1 MVRINTNL
9 IQKILITLPLF
20 WIVTVQV
27 WLGQGNKPLAAIT
40 LFIAACCTLLYK
52 KNKEVRH
59 KHNWFEDGWIWILLL
74 LSVFAVASYELHGF
88 SSQELRAT
96 LIGLVFFLVY
106 RNGFVKLPDIQN
118 LCITSVV
125 SSTILVIYHI
135 FFLSVDRMSLP
146 SNALVIASIQGFS
159 VILLL
164 ALSCISYEGKRPKI
178 MAILAFIGFLSMFL
192 VGSRG
197 PLLAVIII
205 GLVVLFKM
213 MIQHRQYKVLFGV
226 IAMVVFSVFLMSKYD
241 VVSERI
247 DYSLHEYH
255 EISQGNMDT
264 SIGLR
269 LQMYQAG
276 FDFFVDSPLLGI
288 GGDKEAQLDKLSFT
302 PTNSGKRFIVNA
314 HLHNNYIDKA
324 ASSGLVGIALLMLS
338 LMYPLFNSR
347 YKLSPIVLLPVVYF
361 SLMCLFDSPFRNGDL
376 AVMYFVFIGVLLKLQ
391 VRTEAQ

>member
-27 WLGQGNKPLAAIT
+27 WLGQGSKPLAGIT
-40 LFIAACCTLLYK
+40 LLIAACCALLYR
-52 KNKEVRH
+52 KNRGGSE

-74 LSVFAVASYELHGF
+74 LSVFAAISYELHGF

-96 LIGLVFFLVY
+96 LIALVFFLFY
-106 RNGFVKLPDIQN
+106 RNGFVKLSDIQN

-159 VILLL
+159 VIMLL
-164 ALSCISYEGKRPKI
+164 ALGCISYEGKMPQ
-178 MAILAFIGFLSMFL
+178 AIATSAFIGFLSMFF

-213 MIQHRQYKVLFGV
+213 MIENRQYKTLLGSSV
-226 IAMVVFSVFLMSKYD
+226 MVVFSVFLMSKYD

-255 EISQGNMDT
+255 QISQGNMDT

-361 SLMCLFDSPFRNGDL
+361 SFMCLFDSPFRNGDL

-391 VRTEAQ
+391 VRTEA

>member
-27 WLGQGNKPLAAIT
+27 WLGQGSKPLAGIT
-40 LFIAACCTLLYK
+40 LLIAACCALLYR
-52 KNKEVRH
+52 KNKE
-59 KHNWFEDGWIWILLL
+59 KHDWFEDGWVWILLL
-74 LSVFAVASYELHGF
+74 LSIFSTISYELHGF

-96 LIGLVFFLVY
+96 LIALVFFLFY
-106 RNGFVKLPDIQN
+106 RNGFVKLSGIQN
-118 LCITSVV
+118 LCFTSVV
-125 SSTILVIYHI
+125 STTVLVAYYI
-135 FFLSVDRMSLP
+135 FFLSGDRGSLP

-164 ALSCISYEGKRPKI
+164 ALGCVSYEGKKPKA

-197 PLLAVIII
+197 PLLAVIFI

-213 MIQHRQYKVLFGV
+213 MMQHRQYKALLG
-226 IAMVVFSVFLMSKYD
+226 ISAMVVFSVFLMSKYD

-338 LMYPLFNSR
+338 LMYPLFNSS

-361 SLMCLFDSPFRNGDL
+361 SFMCLFDSPFRNGDL

-391 VRTEAQ
+391 VRKEA

>member
-27 WLGQGNKPLAAIT
+27 WLGQGSKPLAGIT
-40 LFIAACCTLLYK
+40 LLIAACCALLYR
-52 KNKEVRH
+52 KNKE
-59 KHNWFEDGWIWILLL
+59 KHDWFEDGWVWILLL
-74 LSVFAVASYELHGF
+74 LSIFSTISYELHGF

-96 LIGLVFFLVY
+96 LIALVFFLFY
-106 RNGFVKLPDIQN
+106 RNGFVKLSGIQN
-118 LCITSVV
+118 LCFTSVV
-125 SSTILVIYHI
+125 STTVLVAYYI
-135 FFLSVDRMSLP
+135 FFLSGDRGSLP

-164 ALSCISYEGKRPKI
+164 ALGCVSYEGKRLKT

-197 PLLAVIII
+197 PLLAVISIA
-205 GLVVLFKM
+205 LVVLFKM
-213 MIQHRQYKVLFGV
+213 MIQHRQHKTLFAVSV
-226 IAMVVFSVFLMSKYD
+226 IVIFSVFLMSKYE
-241 VVSERI
+241 VVSKRI

-338 LMYPLFNSR
+338 LMYPLFNSS

-391 VRTEAQ
+391 VRKEA

>member
-27 WLGQGNKPLAAIT
+27 WLGQGSKPLAGIT
-40 LFIAACCTLLYK
+40 LLIAVCCAFLYR
-52 KNKEVRH
+52 KNKE
-59 KHNWFEDGWIWILLL
+59 KHDWFEDGWVWILLL
-74 LSVFAVASYELHGF
+74 LSVFAVVSYELHGF

-96 LIGLVFFLVY
+96 LIGLVFFLFY
-106 RNGFVKLPDIQN
+106 RNGFVKLSDIQN
-118 LCITSVV
+118 LCFTSVV
-125 SSTILVIYHI
+125 STTVLVAYYI
-135 FFLSVDRMSLP
+135 FFLSGDRGSLT
-146 SNALVIASIQGFS
+146 SNALIFASIQGFA
-159 VILLL
+159 VVLLL
-164 ALSCISYEGKRPKI
+164 ALGCISYEGKRLKT
-178 MAILAFIGFLSMFL
+178 MAIFAFIGFLSMFL

-197 PLLAVIII
+197 PLLAVISIA
-205 GLVVLFKM
+205 LVVLFKM
-213 MIQHRQYKVLFGV
+213 MMQHRQYKALLG
-226 IAMVVFSVFLMSKYD
+226 ISAMVVFSVFLMSKYD

-361 SLMCLFDSPFRNGDL
+361 SFMCLFDSPFRNGDL

-391 VRTEAQ
+391 VRKEA